1 MKRAD
6 VRPIFFYALG
16 ALVVAA
22 VVVAVSLLGHRTGQ
36 LQAKTSEVAPRAGSA
51 GGTHGPGAAVAAC
64 PTFLKGRL
72 SNQSLSYVESAR
84 DLAHQERFNEALT
97 RYRALSSVDPSYPGL
112 NLEISMTLS
121 RMKQTE
127 AAKQA
132 IDAQVA
138 VGQCTAALQADE
150 LSAYCK
156 AEGYSSTAS
165 CTEEL
170 SSIDQAAHYQAAL
183 VQMALAHGTS
193 RAPFAAGEDAWERQV
208 AGTKSTSALMAKMK
222 PENTGKAKPT
232 KTPAGNPLAS
242 GSGTDAALGAY
253 AK

>member
-1 MKRAD
+1 MKRAE
-6 VRPIFFYALG
+6 VRPIFFYVLG

-22 VVVAVSLLGHRTGQ
+22 VVVAVSLPGHRTDK
-36 LQAKTSEVAPRAGSA
+36 LQTKTSEVA
-51 GGTHGPGAAVAAC
+51 GAAPTKGTQVQGTPAC
-64 PTFLKGRL
+64 PAFLKGPL

-84 DLAHQERFNEALT
+84 DLAHQERFSEALT
-97 RYRALSSVDPSYPGL
+97 KYQALSLLDPSYPGL

-132 IDAQVA
+132 IEAQVA
-138 VGQCTAALQADE
+138 VGQCTGALQAAE

-183 VQMALAHGTS
+183 VQMALAHGASLATVPPS
-193 RAPFAAGEDAWERQV
+193 EDAHLRPM
-208 AGTKSTSALMAKMK
+208 AGTKSNSALMARLK
-222 PENTGKAKPT
+222 PDNTGKPKPT
-232 KTPAGNPLAS
+232 KAPAGNPLAS